1 MHRCRRVGAV
11 GMRLEPAAAIDENR
25 NGTPDSNLIARA
37 ESRTNS
43 LGPDGSV
50 WIIELRANRIGRLKD
65 ESFEEYEVPRDNPML
80 SGLAVASDGVV
91 WFAMLHSSSLGRL
104 GDGRVDIFALP
115 RDGARPCSIAI
126 DATGNVWYPDISGY
140 VGMLP
145 VREAVANSG
154 NRATQM
160 ALVRYYS
167 AFFQDQL
174 QTPHIGDVLERIGP
188 DHNQVGKLECSTRM
202 CTRSNH
208 P

>member
-1 MHRCRRVGAV
+1 M
-11 GMRLEPAAAIDENR
+11 
-25 NGTPDSNLIARA
+25 
-37 ESRTNS
+37 
-43 LGPDGSV
+43 
-50 WIIELRANRIGRLKD
+50 
-65 ESFEEYEVPRDNPML
+65 
-80 SGLAVASDGVV
+80 

-104 GDGRVDIFALP
+104 GDIFGLP

-188 DHNQVGKLECSTRM
+188 DHHQVGKLECSTRM